1 MYKNVPDQRVFIAA
15 ISISDGSP
23 KTEGVEFY
31 IAKDTGVQTPP
42 AGEVVHGGN
51 GHWRITFTQEETN
64 TDVLSLLWTGPDVV
78 TNCITLYPVAKKV
91 QDYQTELSLLN
102 RLDVRVSTRA
112 DANSLYGL
120 TQIYTAQRA
129 AYLDN
134 LAVGGLVAS
143 QADVSAITQAQ
154 RVRIVVPRMM
164 ERPDEGSVAYQ
175 IWIHSYDNLHKAK
188 DLDTLPI
195 IAASNNAGQDRS
207 INLGTVV
214 KPTGT
219 TGLYYVEYTVAADH
233 AIEGLIF
240 LVNATDGGIT
250 TAYSEAS
257 IVVDTTA
264 VDFTAA
270 DRLKLDTLYNKR
282 PTGSIADQDTLNG
295 VGYELAQ
302 HRNNYTAER
311 AAKLDNLD
319 ATITSRLAATGYT
332 APPTV
337 DAIVAGVESEQG
349 KLHETLV
356 RAENTDELMRELTE
370 VDGAGNHRL
379 TAKALEQAPVGESVW
394 STEQRDAVLE
404 MASTRLVTQSRINTT
419 TTPWRLE
426 LLVDQTIVKAYECYD
441 INGAPITSTDAIIAK
456 YVEVV

>member
-31 IAKDTGVQTPP
+31 IAKDTGAQTPP

-78 TNCITLYPVAKKV
+78 TNCITLYPVEKKV
-91 QDYQTELSLLN
+91 QDYQTQLSLLD
-102 RLDVRVSTRA
+102 RLDVAVSTRA
-112 DANSLYGL
+112 DAYTQYQLS
-120 TQIYTAQRA
+120 QIYTSQRA

-188 DLDTLPI
+188 DLDAPPI
-195 IAASNNAGQDRS
+195 ISASNNAGQDRS

-214 KPTGT
+214 KQTGT

-240 LVNATDGGIT
+240 FVNATDGGIT

-264 VDFTAA
+264 VDFTAD

-282 PTGSIADQDTLNG
+282 PTGSIADQATALAIKTQTDKMNFNAESPTKILAEATANAEISSEDIEAMADQVVAG
-295 VGYELAQ
+295 V
-302 HRNNYTAER
+302 
-311 AAKLDNLD
+311 LD
-319 ATITSRLAATGYT
+319 AEEISRLAEGTGSTQYTYTVRDENESPIPDVRVWVYSNSGLTTLIARSATNNFGVCTFYLDPGTYYFVCQKAGYT
-332 APPTV
+332 FNNPDIETV
-337 DAIVAGVESEQG
+337 SE
-349 KLHETLV
+349 
-356 RAENTDELMRELTE
+356 
-370 VDGAGNHRL
+370 
-379 TAKALEQAPVGESVW
+379 
-394 STEQRDAVLE
+394 
-404 MASTRLVTQSRINTT
+404 
-419 TTPWRLE
+419 
-426 LLVDQTIVKAYECYD
+426 
-441 INGAPITSTDAIIAK
+441 
-456 YVEVV
+456 